1 MFDAI
6 GVRGTIALL
15 MKEAPARGARLVIVG
30 VCMQEDT
37 IVPMAGIE
45 KEIQL
50 QFVLGY
56 TPQEYA
62 ETLDAITDGG
72 IQPGPIVTGRV
83 GLDGVAGAFETLG
96 DPEEHCKIMVTPHE
110 EHTL

>member
-1 MFDAI
+1 MSEAKMVKSRKSAK
-6 GVRGTIALL
+6 GAAMAVIAVI
-15 MKEAPARGARLVIVG
+15 AVVSARYVLDE
-30 VCMQEDT
+30 EDQD
-37 IVPMAGIE
+37 VSAM
-45 KEIQL
+45 
-50 QFVLGY
+50 

-72 IQPGPIVTGRV
+72 IRPGPIVTGRV

-110 EHTL
+110 DNSL